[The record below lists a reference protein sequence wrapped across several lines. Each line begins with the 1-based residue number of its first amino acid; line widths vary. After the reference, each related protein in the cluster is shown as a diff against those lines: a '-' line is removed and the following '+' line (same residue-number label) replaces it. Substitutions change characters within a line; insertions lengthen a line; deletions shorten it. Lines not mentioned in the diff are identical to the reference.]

1 MSHFDKENLIQKQKE
16 NAKLPQRKCITP
28 INKTLYKNKTEQQN
42 VKFIKNSNQ

>member
-28 INKTLYKNKTEQQN
+28 IKKILYKKKKKKKKN
-42 VKFIKNSNQ
+42 VFIKKSNQ